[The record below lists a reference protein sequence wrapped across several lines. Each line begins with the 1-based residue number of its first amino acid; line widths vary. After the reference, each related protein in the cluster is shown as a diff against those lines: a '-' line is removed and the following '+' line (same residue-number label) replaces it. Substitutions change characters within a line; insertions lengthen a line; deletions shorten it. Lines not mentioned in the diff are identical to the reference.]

1 MGAWLTLTLYLAL
14 RPSGKK
20 FARGF
25 PTLRGDQGLAR
36 RVGGGLQDPP
46 PLWRDYRTGGDRLFR
61 RGDLPRIV
69 FDALRENPEGLNVD
83 QLAAIAMQDEG
94 IDESDPELT
103 ATVRQRCMM
112 AMYRYLDKG
121 VIVKERRGSVRVW
134 RLVT

>member
-1 MGAWLTLTLYLAL
+1 MADFHVVSGLKAKQEEIRKRISDLKREIKVSQDELAAV
-14 RPSGKK
+14 SK
-20 FARGF
+20 
-25 PTLRGDQGLAR
+25 TLRLFGEN
-36 RVGGGLQDPP
+36 
-46 PLWRDYRTGGDRLFR
+46 YRTGGDRLFR

-94 IDESDPELT
+94 IDASDPELT